1 MKVSIW
7 HSNLVYRFSTI
18 SVINRWKSLD
28 CCRFLSIDY
37 SGYNDMKTISPKKL
51 ELLNFVAISN
61 RTNLRDLKD
70 GRPPILLQCFLQK

>member
-1 MKVSIW
+1 
-7 HSNLVYRFSTI
+7 
-18 SVINRWKSLD
+18 
-28 CCRFLSIDY
+28 
-37 SGYNDMKTISPKKL
+37 MKTITPKKL